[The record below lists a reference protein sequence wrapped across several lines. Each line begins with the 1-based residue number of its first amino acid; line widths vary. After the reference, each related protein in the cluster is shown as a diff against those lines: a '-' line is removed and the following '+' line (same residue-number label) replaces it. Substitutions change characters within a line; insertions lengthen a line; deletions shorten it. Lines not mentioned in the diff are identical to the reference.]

1 MKVLP
6 PEPIDV
12 LAGDDGHPTAFVRG
26 NRWSRVATID
36 LHWRLEGDWWW
47 GERRKDYYKVVSRS
61 GEISVLFHESNEK
74 RWYLHAAAQPNA
86 WPLT

>member
-1 MKVLP
+1 MSSLATMATQLP
-6 PEPIDV
+6 SFAAPLEP
-12 LAGDDGHPTAFVRG
+12 GG
-26 NRWSRVATID
+26 NDRFTLTTRR
-36 LHWRLEGDWWW
+36 RLVVGEG
-47 GERRKDYYKVVSRS
+47 RKDYYKVVSRS